1 MEKQKV
7 NFFGVGPKIIRP
19 TIAYGIAATLLTL
32 FYPELF
38 LMNFIS
44 GTAFHIIG
52 GIFLGF
58 GIAFIFISGPAMK
71 RAVSLGR
78 LETTGTFAIVRN
90 PLYFAW
96 IAFIFPGSAIAS
108 QAWLLFGM
116 SAIAFYLFIKLI
128 PQEEAMLEETFGE
141 EFLTYKKAVPAIIPS
156 FKNNPI

>member
-1 MEKQKV
+1 MEKQKI
-7 NFFGVGPKIIRP
+7 NYYGVGPKIMRP
-19 TIAYGIAATLLTL
+19 TVAYGIAATLLTL
-32 FYPELF
+32 FYPKLF

-44 GTAFHIIG
+44 GTAFHIAG

-71 RAVSLGR
+71 RAVSSGK
-78 LETTGTFAIVRN
+78 LETTGTFAVVRN

-116 SAIAFYLFIKLI
+116 SAIAYYRFIKLI
-128 PQEEAMLEETFGE
+128 PQEEAMLDEAFGE
-141 EFLTYKKAVPAIIPS
+141 EFLKYKKAVPAIIPC
-156 FKNNPI
+156 FKNI